1 MASTKLP
8 ARLLDTSAVPA
19 LNVTGNVGIGT
30 SNPNNETNRVSL
42 ELDDTWGGVFQNSVS
57 GTPKSEWRWNTSGH
71 TIFGSVANEDLALV
85 TNNAERMR
93 IDTSGNV
100 TFTGQQLNLFHDS
113 GTGEGQVNITAL
125 TDGSSAAHSIAEIRM
140 QQGTGDGSARK
151 GEMHF
156 RVSDNG
162 GPSTAMSITN
172 NSNVGIGTTTP
183 GYQLDIENSS
193 HAVARLH
200 AGANSSAS
208 LRLKNDAVDWDV
220 NCQTNDNF
228 AIYNHTDASTRLV
241 VKPTTGYVGI
251 GFNSPNHRLEVS
263 EGLLGVSYP
272 VSVNNHL
279 SGFNGRG
286 AGIKFKSN
294 TTDQVRIF
302 YYHYGTLPTLFYDGD
317 MHRFRAVS
325 GTTLL
330 DIGNTGNASLTG
342 SLTQNASD
350 ERLKDKIT
358 EIPNAIDKI
367 KELKGVSF
375 EWQANEAKDFPHED
389 GKKDIG
395 VIAQDVQKVLPEAVI
410 GAPFDLE
417 KDMEENN
424 DGSFTEKVTSKS
436 GKDYLTVQMEKL
448 IPVLIQGIKEQQT
461 IIEDL
466 KTRIETLEG

>member
-1 MASTKLP
+1 
-8 ARLLDTSAVPA
+8 
-19 LNVTGNVGIGT
+19 
-30 SNPNNETNRVSL
+30 
-42 ELDDTWGGVFQNSVS
+42 
-57 GTPKSEWRWNTSGH
+57 
-71 TIFGSVANEDLALV
+71 
-85 TNNAERMR
+85 
-93 IDTSGNV
+93 
-100 TFTGQQLNLFHDS
+100 
-113 GTGEGQVNITAL
+113 
-125 TDGSSAAHSIAEIRM
+125 
-140 QQGTGDGSARK
+140 
-151 GEMHF
+151 
-156 RVSDNG
+156 
-162 GPSTAMSITN
+162 
-172 NSNVGIGTTTP
+172 
-183 GYQLDIENSS
+183 
-193 HAVARLH
+193 
-200 AGANSSAS
+200 
-208 LRLKNDAVDWDV
+208 
-220 NCQTNDNF
+220 
-228 AIYNHTDASTRLV
+228 
-241 VKPTTGYVGI
+241 
-251 GFNSPNHRLEVS
+251 
-263 EGLLGVSYP
+263 
-272 VSVNNHL
+272 
-279 SGFNGRG
+279 
-286 AGIKFKSN
+286 
-294 TTDQVRIF
+294 
-302 YYHYGTLPTLFYDGD
+302 

-417 KDMEENN
+417 KDMEEND